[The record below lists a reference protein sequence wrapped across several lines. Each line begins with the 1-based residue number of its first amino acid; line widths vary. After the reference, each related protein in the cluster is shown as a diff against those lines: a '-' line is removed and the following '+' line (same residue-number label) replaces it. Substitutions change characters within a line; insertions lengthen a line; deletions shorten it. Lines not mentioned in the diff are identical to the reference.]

1 MSRNTNTKVV
11 PGAKSALDA
20 MKFEVANEL
29 GLANYN
35 QIDKGQLT
43 SRQNGYVGGN
53 ITRRLVALGEAAL
66 MQQGGAAIGATTSV
80 PLQTPQS

>member
-1 MSRNTNTKVV
+1 MARSSNTHVV
-11 PGAKSALDA
+11 PGSSNALDA

-29 GLANYN
+29 GLSNYN

-53 ITRRLVALGEAAL
+53 ITKRLVALGEAAL
-66 MQQGGAAIGATTSV
+66 TQQGGAAIGATSSV
-80 PLQTPQS
+80 GLERPQ